1 MLNGCTLH
9 STCQCK
15 VDAHHTHIAQ
25 YLSVAGGWRR
35 TSLSPS
41 WVPALCLSQLATGFS
56 SVLTSICC
64 SLNLFVFT
72 FHLPEPQF
80 VTNKIFFMNSEETT
94 WVWVYYIY
102 LKTIKT
108 CRASVLT
115 SMFFYVSVLPGL
127 RCWLHVTQFLL
138 FVIVTMFC
146 LRPESWLFYH
156 TIYKTLD
163 YQRKLFPLPKKMK
176 NIRLFFTVN

>member
-64 SLNLFVFT
+64 SLNLYVFT
-72 FHLPEPQF
+72 FHLPQPQF
-80 VTNKIFFMNSEETT
+80 VTNKSSFMNSEEKT
-94 WVWVYYIY
+94 WVWIYIIY

-108 CRASVLT
+108 RWASVLT

-127 RCWLHVTQFLL
+127 LYWLHVTQFLL
-138 FVIVTMFC
+138 FVSVTMFC
-146 LRPESWLFYH
+146 LSPLSWLFYQ
-156 TIYKTLD
+156 TIYKTLE
-163 YQRKLFPLPKKMK
+163 
-176 NIRLFFTVN
+176 V

>member
-15 VDAHHTHIAQ
+15 VDAHHTQIAQ

-115 SMFFYVSVLPGL
+115 SMFFMFQCCQVFAVGCMLHNFCSLSLLQCSAYVQRVDFFT
-127 RCWLHVTQFLL
+127 TQF
-138 FVIVTMFC
+138 TK
-146 LRPESWLFYH
+146 H
-156 TIYKTLD
+156 
-163 YQRKLFPLPKKMK
+163 
-176 NIRLFFTVN
+176 

>member
-1 MLNGCTLH
+1 MDVHCTVPVNVRWTYTALTSH
-9 STCQCK
+9 STCL
-15 VDAHHTHIAQ
+15 
-25 YLSVAGGWRR
+25 LSVAGGWRR

-115 SMFFYVSVLPGL
+115 SMFFMFQCCQVFAVGCMLHNFCSLSLLQCSAYVQRVDFFT
-127 RCWLHVTQFLL
+127 TQF
-138 FVIVTMFC
+138 TK
-146 LRPESWLFYH
+146 H
-156 TIYKTLD
+156 
-163 YQRKLFPLPKKMK
+163 
-176 NIRLFFTVN
+176 